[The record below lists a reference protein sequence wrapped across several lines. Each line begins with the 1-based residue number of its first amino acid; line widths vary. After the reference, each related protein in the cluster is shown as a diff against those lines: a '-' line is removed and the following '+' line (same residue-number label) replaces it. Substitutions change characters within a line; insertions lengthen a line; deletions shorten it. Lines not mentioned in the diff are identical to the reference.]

1 MLAFSVFLVRM
12 QEFLTIDV
20 LVNIRALSR
29 NRDDKF

>member
-1 MLAFSVFLVRM
+1 MLAFSVFLVSM

>member
-1 MLAFSVFLVRM
+1 MLAFSVFLVSM
-12 QEFLTIDV
+12 QGFLTIDV